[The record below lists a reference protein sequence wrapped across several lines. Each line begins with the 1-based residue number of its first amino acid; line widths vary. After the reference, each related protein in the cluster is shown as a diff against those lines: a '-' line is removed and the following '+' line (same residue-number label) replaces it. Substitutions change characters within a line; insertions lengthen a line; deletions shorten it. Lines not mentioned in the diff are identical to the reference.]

1 MRTKC
6 STSFTLDRR
15 LDKDGQPILKN
26 LPINM
31 DFTFSGKRLR
41 YYTGY
46 RIDADKWLDV
56 KETDPQTGEIF
67 HIQQVK
73 RGARNK
79 KGETASEI
87 NKRLLLLKSLI
98 TKIFVESAIL
108 YDEVSVDYLRDVL
121 RATLHEKLTSGKRQ
135 GTDVMSVYKRYAQ
148 EAEVSP
154 GRRKLIVTALN
165 HTGRF
170 VHSQG
175 RRLIYFDEI
184 TPSWVESF
192 WRYLLGD
199 DYLND
204 EYKNLKAPLRPRKKC
219 RNTAISIMRGFKA
232 FVNWASLPQN
242 GALMKGNPFSSFS
255 IPSEQYG
262 RPVYITKEE
271 RDHLMYAPMPSKSLE
286 RTRDIFVFQCLTG
299 CRIGDLIHLTKD
311 NIKDGAIEYIPV
323 KTRSQRPEVVRVPL
337 SEKAREILSRYS
349 LPGDAILP
357 FISNQLY
364 NVHIKEVFQA
374 AGLNRLVTRLN
385 PLTQEEEQV
394 PLSQIATSHMARRT
408 FVGILHK
415 QNIKNEVIASMS
427 GHSKTSKAFS
437 RYYDID
443 SETQDNVIKN
453 YLD

>member
-15 LDKDGQPILKN
+15 LDKDGRPIVKN

-46 RIDADKWLDV
+46 RIDSDKWVDI
-56 KETDPQTGEIF
+56 KETDPVTGEVF

-98 TKIFVESAIL
+98 TKIFIESAIL

-121 RATLHEKLTSGKRQ
+121 RATLHEKLSSSKDKGF
-135 GTDVMSVYKRYAQ
+135 DIMSVYRRYAE
-148 EAEVSP
+148 EADVSS
-154 GRRKLIVTALN
+154 GRRKLIVTAMN

-170 VHSQG
+170 IHSQG
-175 RRLIYFDEI
+175 RRQMFFEEL
-184 TPSWVESF
+184 TPAWVESF
-192 WRYLLGD
+192 WKYLLGD
-199 DYLND
+199 DYLSE
-204 EYKNLKAPLRPRKKC
+204 EYKNMKATLRPRKKC

-242 GALMKGNPFSSFS
+242 GALVKNNPFSSFS

-271 RDHLMYAPMPSKSLE
+271 RDHLMNAPMPSKSLE

-299 CRIGDLIHLTKD
+299 CRIGDLVHLTKD
-311 NIKDGAIEYIPV
+311 NIIDGAIEYVPV

-337 SEKAREILSRYS
+337 SEKAREILSRYD
-349 LPGDAILP
+349 LPGGSILP

-364 NVHIKEVFQA
+364 NVHIKEVFKA
-374 AGLNRLVTRLN
+374 AGLNRMVTRLN
-385 PLTQEEEQV
+385 PLTQEEEQI
-394 PLSQIATSHMARRT
+394 PLCDIATSHMARRT

>member
-15 LDKDGQPILKN
+15 LDKEGKPIVKN

-41 YYTGY
+41 YFTGY
-46 RIDADKWLDV
+46 RIDSDKWVDF
-56 KETDPQTGEIF
+56 KKADPDTGEVF

-98 TKIFVESAIL
+98 TKIFIESAIL

-121 RATLHEKLTSGKRQ
+121 RATLHERLSSGKQ
-135 GTDVMSVYKRYAQ
+135 KGNDVMSAYQRYAEQ
-148 EAEVSP
+148 AEVSA
-154 GRRKLIVTALN
+154 GRRKLIVTAMN

-170 VHSQG
+170 IHKEG
-175 RRLIYFDEI
+175 RRQVFFEEI
-184 TPSWVESF
+184 TPAWVESF
-192 WRYLLGD
+192 WKYLLGD
-199 DYLND
+199 DYLNE
-204 EYKNLKAPLRPRKKC
+204 EYKNIKATLRPRRKC

-232 FVNWASLPQN
+232 FINWASLPQN
-242 GALMKGNPFSSFS
+242 GALVKKNPFDSFS

-262 RPVYITKEE
+262 RPIYITKEE
-271 RDHLMYAPMPSKSLE
+271 RDHLMNAPMPSKSLE
-286 RTRDIFVFQCLTG
+286 RARDIFVFQCLTG
-299 CRIGDLIHLTKD
+299 CRIGDLVHLTKD
-311 NIKDGAIEYIPV
+311 NIIDGAIEYVPV
-323 KTRSQRPEVVRVPL
+323 KTRSQRPETVRVPL
-337 SEKAREILSRYS
+337 SDKAREILSRYD
-349 LPGDAILP
+349 LPGGAILP

-364 NVHIKEVFQA
+364 NVHIKEVFKA
-374 AGLNRLVTRLN
+374 AGLNRMVVRLN
-385 PLTQEEEQV
+385 PMTQEEEQI
-394 PLSQIATSHMARRT
+394 SIADIATSHMARRT
-408 FVGILHK
+408 FVGTLHR